1 MSIFRILRSRGDDGI
16 AMISAILVGAVLVAL
31 CASILA
37 VSTSNLVNAGRDRS
51 GVVALATSE
60 SGVAQAIEYL
70 TTDGTGA
77 VDCYLSGTCGL
88 SGYPSASSWLP
99 PNGQTV
105 SLSNGRSFQVTITPL
120 VLPNPPSN
128 PAGSYQIDSY
138 GTAGVGP
145 GKRHVVEKVS
155 IQPFDFPIGVFAQTI
170 NAAGQNSIHQELV
183 FSTGCVIRRDHMN
196 FPNNDT
202 TLDPYYKLPPA
213 VYSSGV
219 ITTGND
225 NASCSTRAD
234 SIHKTSACATL
245 SNDSAANGYLAFD
258 RDEYGGTIDS
268 TMSCYSRSTAYGQ
281 PWTNSQ
287 MDMSTLKQYIDV
299 TARPLGLT
307 AAEYAA
313 LRSKAQQQGNYWTSS
328 TISSYTPP
336 CAASPCSNGRTPY
349 PNAVVYFDMSG
360 GASVDTQVNQITGY
374 EQSQCGTRSVI
385 IIVRNG
391 DVGLQSVNLTGALFV
406 PEGSVKLN
414 SSTTFEGTM
423 FAKDIIKSN
432 GGAGA
437 NIYLDSCWIHNAPG
451 GLMSARVTNY
461 HEDDRH

>member
-1 MSIFRILRSRGDDGI
+1 
-16 AMISAILVGAVLVAL
+16 
-31 CASILA
+31 
-37 VSTSNLVNAGRDRS
+37 
-51 GVVALATSE
+51 
-60 SGVAQAIEYL
+60 
-70 TTDGTGA
+70 
-77 VDCYLSGTCGL
+77 
-88 SGYPSASSWLP
+88 
-99 PNGQTV
+99 
-105 SLSNGRSFQVTITPL
+105 
-120 VLPNPPSN
+120 
-128 PAGSYQIDSY
+128 
-138 GTAGVGP
+138 VGP

-234 SIHKTSACATL
+234 S
-245 SNDSAANGYLAFD
+245 
-258 RDEYGGTIDS
+258 IDS